1 MLDLSKLPPNIL
13 EDIRENCTNPELCS
27 IEEALDYWLSYQ
39 GIMGYTSSIIST
51 YESIKGAKIC

>member
-39 GIMGYTSSIIST
+39 GIMGYTSSII
-51 YESIKGAKIC
+51 